1 MVMLVFVKVMNLDN
15 CKPTVAL
22 PCMGNNYLSELLSG
36 VSTIMYLRQ
45 CLILSR
51 YSVSSS
57 YMKKICHL
65 SRNKMTIL
73 ILMS

>member
-1 MVMLVFVKVMNLDN
+1 MVMLVFVIVVNLNN

-22 PCMGNNYLSELLSG
+22 PCMCNNYLSELLSG
-36 VSTIMYLRQ
+36 LSTIMYLRQ

-57 YMKKICHL
+57 YIKKIHHL
-65 SRNKMTIL
+65 SRNKRL
-73 ILMS
+73 Y

>member
-1 MVMLVFVKVMNLDN
+1 MVMLIFVKVMNLNN
-15 CKPTVAL
+15 CKPVVL
-22 PCMGNNYLSELLSG
+22 PYMGNNYLLKLLSR
-36 VSTIMYLRQ
+36 VSTIIYLRQ